1 VPLVGFDPE
10 GYRLGYGGGYYDRTL
25 AAMSPKPLTIGV
37 GYELGRLETI
47 HPQPHDIPMD
57 VLVTDSGFARTKV
70 ASPEEIRCSGTP

>member
-1 VPLVGFDPE
+1 
-10 GYRLGYGGGYYDRTL
+10 
-25 AAMSPKPLTIGV
+25 MSPKPLTIGV

-57 VLVTDSGFARTKV
+57 VIVTEIGVARTKV